1 MNLRDALLHP
11 DEYDGSE
18 IAAPWLSVIGEKSSV
33 LLVSVFGNLFLLNEE
48 GHVLLLD
55 SWSGNVL
62 GVSATYEEFKASL
75 ATDSEFFQ
83 YWLLADFIATLHA
96 AGMERGTGQVFA
108 PFVSPGLGGSLT
120 PENFSLA
127 PLKAY
132 IALSAAEVLARRG

>member
-1 MNLRDALLHP
+1 MNLLDGLLHP

-18 IAAPWLSVIGEKSSV
+18 VSAPWRSVIGEKSSV
-33 LLVSVFGNLFLLNEE
+33 LHVSVFGNFFLMNEE

-75 ATDSEFFQ
+75 ATDPEFFRS
-83 YWLLADFIATLHA
+83 WFLADFIAALNA
-96 AGMERGTGQVFA
+96 AGMKRGPGQVFA